1 MLPITILLA
10 DDHKLI
16 RSGLCAL
23 LKNEP
28 DFQIVGEANS
38 GREAVQLATQLSPNI
53 LIMDLAMPLLN
64 GMEATRQVVQNCPD
78 TKVIVLSAYD
88 DDAHIDVVLG
98 AGASGYL
105 LKLTAAAEL
114 SRAVREV
121 HKGNAYFSPTVA
133 ERLRTKSIAKLE
145 QPLQSPRQRSLTSR
159 EAEVLQLIAEGF
171 INKQIADELS
181 ISIKTIEKHRQSL
194 MDKLNIHSIAGL
206 TRHAAGS
213 GVIEADSAKKILMT
227 PRAA

>member
-38 GREAVQLATQLSPNI
+38 GREAVQLAAQLSPNI
-53 LIMDLAMPLLN
+53 LIMDIAMPLLN
-64 GMEATRQVVQNCPD
+64 GMEGTRQVVQNCPN

-88 DDAHIDVVLG
+88 DDAHIEAVLG
-98 AGASGYL
+98 AGASAYL
-105 LKLTAAAEL
+105 LKITAAAEL

-133 ERLRTKSIAKLE
+133 ERLRAKSVAKLE
-145 QPLQSPRQRSLTSR
+145 QPLQSPKQRSLTSR
-159 EAEVLQLIAEGF
+159 EAEVLQLVAEGF
-171 INKQIADELS
+171 INKQIADQLNV
-181 ISIKTIEKHRQSL
+181 SIKTVEKHRQSL
-194 MDKLNIHSIAGL
+194 MDKLDIHSIAGL
-206 TRHAAGS
+206 TRHAAGK
-213 GVIEADSAKKILMT
+213 GVIEAESAKKILVST
-227 PRAA
+227 R

>member
-38 GREAVQLATQLSPNI
+38 GREAVQLAIKLSPNI
-53 LIMDLAMPLLN
+53 LIMDIAMPLLN
-64 GMEATRQVVQNCPD
+64 GMEATRQVVHNCPD
-78 TKVIVLSAYD
+78 TRVIVLSAYD
-88 DDAHIDVVLG
+88 DDAHIEAVLG
-98 AGASGYL
+98 AGASAYL

-114 SRAVREV
+114 GNAVREV

-133 ERLRTKSIAKLE
+133 ERLRAKSVAKLE
-145 QPLQSPRQRSLTSR
+145 QPLQSFRKPSLTSR

-171 INKQIADELS
+171 INKQIADELK

-194 MDKLNIHSIAGL
+194 MDKLDIHSIAGL
-206 TRHAAGS
+206 TRHAAGN
-213 GVIEADSAKKILMT
+213 GVIEAASARKILVT
-227 PRAA
+227 T